1 MSVNLLNDKELNN
14 YLINLVWGDR
24 GMPIVLDGQS
34 QENMKDANYIEQN
47 KDTIVRSILT
57 QYMKHRIRAYLT
69 ASEDYPF
76 LTTVSKRADLPDWA
90 TRALDAGQKVYLFDA
105 SKMTEKMRHDLITIR
120 DFLYSAAESYVD
132 KTVIAIKENKQK
144 DKKKSPKV
152 RLDYLKT
159 SNEYSTFEKTLAQAE
174 KWHEHMA
181 ELATKKVKN
190 EKMYKKSLAGTRFI
204 MDLPDGMKAYQ
215 LITPRALDFEGECM
229 GNCVGQGAYDEDI
242 TDGYIEIYS
251 IRDSDGEPHVTLEVR
266 GQDIY
271 QCKGKGNKAPVQ
283 RYIPAVQHFI
293 EAQKLVVKHDMKNI
307 GLIKQDGKYY
317 SIYDLPNG
325 FVVRG
330 DLDLSD
336 MDLSDV
342 NLNIKVTGDLNLY
355 NATNIKLLLKTDFC
369 GANKIVLHDI
379 DLSGIREIK
388 WPTEKISLSEC
399 KNLPPVL
406 DFSST
411 KEVSLDDTNLSD
423 IREIKWPTEKIRLIK
438 YKNLP
443 PVLDF
448 SSTKEVSLDDTNL
461 SDIREIKWP
470 SERID
475 LFRCKNLP
483 PVLDFSSTKEVS
495 LYDTNLSDIREIKW
509 PTEEISLDECENLPP
524 VLDFSGTKE
533 VFLKRFDLSSIREI
547 KWPIEY
553 ILLERCKNLPPVLD
567 FSSTKE
573 VSLADTNLSGIREI
587 KWPTERIKL
596 VGYKNLP
603 PVLDFSSTKEVDL
616 VFTDL
621 SGIREI
627 KWPTEEIGLIECKN
641 LPPVLDFSGTK
652 KVFLKRVDLSDIREI
667 KWPTEEISL
676 IECKNLPPVLDFSGI
691 AAVSL
696 QETDLSDIREIK
708 WPSERIDLFRC
719 KNLPPVL
726 DFSGTKKA
734 DLLVK
739 DLSGIREIKWPTE
752 EISLSFTKNLPPKM
766 DFSTTKKVDL
776 KDADLS
782 SVRKIKWPDNGQVI
796 GLDKDMLPKHLQ
808 KSYDLWRAKTL
819 VKNAAKK
826 ITQPNVPNRA
836 TSNEY

>member
-1 MSVNLLNDKELNN
+1 MPNPPKLPTTIYLAQKCGAVCIDFSCDYDKIIRDNKGIFMSVNLLNDKELNN

-34 QENMKDANYIEQN
+34 QEKMKDASYIEQN

-76 LTTVSKRADLPDWA
+76 LTTVSNRADLPDWA

-105 SKMTEKMRHDLITIR
+105 SKMTEQMRHDLITIR

-132 KTVIAIKENKQK
+132 KTVIAIKENEQK

-330 DLDLSD
+330 DLDLYD

-388 WPTEKISLSEC
+388 WPTEEISLSEC

-406 DFSST
+406 DFSGT
-411 KEVSLDDTNLSD
+411 K
-423 IREIKWPTEKIRLIK
+423 K
-438 YKNLP
+438 
-443 PVLDF
+443 
-448 SSTKEVSLDDTNL
+448 VSLDDTNL

-495 LYDTNLSDIREIKW
+495 LDDTNLSDIREIKW

-524 VLDFSGTKE
+524 VLDFSGTKK
-533 VFLKRFDLSSIREI
+533 VFLKRFDLSDIREI
-547 KWPIEY
+547 KWPTEEISLIE
-553 ILLERCKNLPPVLD
+553 CKNLPPVLD

-573 VSLADTNLSGIREI
+573 VSLDDTNLS
-587 KWPTERIKL
+587 
-596 VGYKNLP
+596 
-603 PVLDFSSTKEVDL
+603 D
-616 VFTDL
+616 
-621 SGIREI
+621 IREI
-627 KWPTEEIGLIECKN
+627 KWPTEEISLDECEN

-652 KVFLKRVDLSDIREI
+652 KVFLKRFDLSDIREI

-766 DFSTTKKVDL
+766 YFSTTKKVDL

-782 SVRKIKWPDNGQVI
+782 GVREIKWPDNGRVI

-808 KSYDLWRAKTL
+808 KSYDLWRAKKL

>member
-132 KTVIAIKENKQK
+132 KTVIAIKENEQK

-330 DLDLSD
+330 DLDLYD

-399 KNLPPVL
+399 
-406 DFSST
+406 
-411 KEVSLDDTNLSD
+411 
-423 IREIKWPTEKIRLIK
+423 
-438 YKNLP
+438 KNLP

-676 IECKNLPPVLDFSGI
+676 
-691 AAVSL
+691 
-696 QETDLSDIREIK
+696 
-708 WPSERIDLFRC
+708 
-719 KNLPPVL
+719 
-726 DFSGTKKA
+726 
-734 DLLVK
+734 
-739 DLSGIREIKWPTE
+739 
-752 EISLSFTKNLPPKM
+752 SFTKNLPPKM

-819 VKNAAKK
+819 IKNAAKK